1 MTDQA
6 VSSGMREQG
15 EPPYV
20 VSRVARL
27 VLAALLDSLLVTVT
41 LLVGWLI
48 WAAITARQGATPGK
62 KIMKMQV
69 VDKDSGV
76 PISWARYVFL
86 RGLVGGLVMGI
97 PLVNLV
103 LFFMP
108 LWDRLN
114 QSIYGKVSNSVVVDV
129 G

>member
-6 VSSGMREQG
+6 VSSGLRPQG

-27 VLAALLDSLLVTVT
+27 VIASLLDSLLVMVT
-41 LLVGWLI
+41 LVVGWLI

-62 KIMKMQV
+62 KLMKMQV
-69 VDKDSGV
+69 VDKDTGL
-76 PISWARYVFL
+76 PMSWARYVFL
-86 RGLVGGLVMGI
+86 RGLVGGLVMSI

-114 QSIYGKVSNSVVVDV
+114 QSVYGKVSNSVVVDI